1 VAVARFCRAQCGVRG
16 VRTGRVGGGDESSR
30 LREVAGDPA
39 FREAVTWQNPAA
51 LSNAVDKVA
60 AGKSSQGSVKRR
72 REETV
77 ASYWQRYC
85 AKNDTIG
92 FLGALAW
99 GTIVDA
105 GPALASRS
113 VALVRER
120 SVHLEAWGVQ
130 ALAEVIDPAL
140 EIPSGKLWAIRD
152 FYGNLWT
159 QAQQK
164 AASRSPH
171 APHLLLAPAG
181 SWHPDSSRSPQGGP
195 RPARRRG
202 RDHEHHHARLAH
214 ATGES
219 RRAAL
224 DELAMLIAGAGP
236 GREQG
241 VTMGVPGADMDL
253 FFQLACT

>member
-1 VAVARFCRAQCGVRG
+1 MTEHRPVGGDWWLSRDFAVRSAGFAVSGLG
-16 VRTGRVGGGDESSR
+16 AFGGGDESSR

-92 FLGALAW
+92 FLGPLAW

-113 VALVRER
+113 GALVRER

-140 EIPSGKLWAIRD
+140 EVPSGKLWAIRD
-152 FYGNLWT
+152 FYRNLWT
-159 QAQQK
+159 PAQQK
-164 AASRSPH
+164 AASRSPCMTCATPSPRACWQLASRLIEVSAGWATACALAGTRSR
-171 APHLLLAPAG
+171 AP
-181 SWHPDSSRSPQGGP
+181 P
-195 RPARRRG
+195 R
-202 RDHEHHHARLAH
+202 
-214 ATGES
+214 
-219 RRAAL
+219 AL
-224 DELAMLIAGAGP
+224 GAGN
-236 GREQG
+236 R
-241 VTMGVPGADMDL
+241 
-253 FFQLACT
+253 